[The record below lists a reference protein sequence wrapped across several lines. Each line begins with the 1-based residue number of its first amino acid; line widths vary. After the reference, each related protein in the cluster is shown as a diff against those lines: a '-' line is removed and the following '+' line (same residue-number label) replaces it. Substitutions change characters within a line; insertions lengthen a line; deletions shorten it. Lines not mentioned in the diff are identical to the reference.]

1 MAQRAI
7 LIVGGDSVIGGK
19 LARALSALGYW
30 VVGTTRRALHDCGS
44 ITLDLADPASVDAA
58 LPRFDVVYFCA
69 AVTRMAECR
78 RDEGVARQVNATSPA
93 QLALRLA
100 AQGAR
105 SIFVSSNSVFD
116 GSRPCMEASA
126 EPRPASVY
134 GRLKAEAEA
143 TFLSLGKRASI
154 LRLSKVLTPDSPLLR
169 GWATALDRGD
179 SIDAFSDHH
188 FAPIPLEL
196 AVQALAAL
204 ADDRD
209 GGIYQLSATRDISY
223 LEAARVLA
231 RRLGRSTELVN
242 ARSARSFGI
251 HPSEITNYS
260 SLDSARLADLAGI
273 VPPDPIDVIEQ
284 FVVLRSA

>member
-1 MAQRAI
+1 
-7 LIVGGDSVIGGK
+7 
-19 LARALSALGYW
+19 
-30 VVGTTRRALHDCGS
+30 
-44 ITLDLADPASVDAA
+44 
-58 LPRFDVVYFCA
+58 
-69 AVTRMAECR
+69 
-78 RDEGVARQVNATSPA
+78 
-93 QLALRLA
+93 
-100 AQGAR
+100 
-105 SIFVSSNSVFD
+105 
-116 GSRPCMEASA
+116 
-126 EPRPASVY
+126 
-134 GRLKAEAEA
+134 
-143 TFLSLGKRASI
+143 
-154 LRLSKVLTPDSPLLR
+154 LTPDSPLLR
-169 GWATALDRGD
+169 DWATALDRGD

-204 ADDRD
+204 ADDRE